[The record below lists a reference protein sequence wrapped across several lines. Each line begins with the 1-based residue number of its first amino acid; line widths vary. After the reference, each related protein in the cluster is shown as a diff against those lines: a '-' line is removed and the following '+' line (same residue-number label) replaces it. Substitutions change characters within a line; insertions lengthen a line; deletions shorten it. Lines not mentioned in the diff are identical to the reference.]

1 MYKLIGIAV
10 CGIFGLVLRHFMWT
24 GKSWKSKGMG
34 LVIALV
40 GSGVISGF
48 IEAWEEDN
56 RPMKHQPQPE
66 FDPLNSSVDW
76 IRFKDVSG
84 E

>member
-1 MYKLIGIAV
+1 MSKLIGIAV
-10 CGIFGLVLRHFMWT
+10 CGIFGLVLRHFMWI
-24 GKSWKSKGMG
+24 GKSWKSKGMS
-34 LVIALV
+34 LVIAIF
-40 GSGVISGF
+40 GSVFISGF

-56 RPMKHQPQPE
+56 RPTKHCPQPE

-76 IRFKDVSG
+76 IMFK